1 MLSIFMNATLLAA
14 VVGLP
19 DAPDDPQETACYEAD
34 QSQQGMNHCAGDAYE
49 RADKS
54 LNAQWEKAVAA
65 YKGDKGAEKL
75 LLDAQRAWLKYRDA
89 HCQASAYDSLGGSIW
104 PLLNSGCLAD
114 LTRKR
119 TQELVRMLEGE
130 AN

>member
-1 MLSIFMNATLLAA
+1 MILAFLIAAA
-14 VVGLP
+14 VAP
-19 DAPDDPQETACYEAD
+19 TTPDDPLENACYEAD

-49 RADKS
+49 RADKA
-54 LNAQWEKAVAA
+54 LNAAWKEAVAA

-104 PLLNSGCLAD
+104 PLLHSGCLAD

-130 AN
+130 AI